1 MKKYLDLVPISA
13 KVHRR
18 QSRMTRI
25 CIVLAVFLVAVM
37 FGLADMYLQ
46 GALQKELQAKGNWHY
61 RLSAIDPETAVAI
74 SARPDVKA
82 AGWHRAVSAESGY
95 EIHHQSVALSGQDED
110 VFRSIFLN
118 TLSEG
123 TYPRTVGQAAVS
135 STLKEN
141 LGLKLG
147 DVFHITKPNGGTADF
162 TVVGFVEDSA
172 LNRLDM
178 DTRRAVLLTADGL
191 NALAPESMAGAR
203 YMIQFSRLCD
213 MSRAIADIKAQ
224 NQLRDGQVEANESL
238 LGMEGQ
244 LQGGSVNQIYQ
255 VALGLSILVMLT
267 SVLMIS
273 SSMNSNVAQ
282 RTQFFGLLRCQG
294 ATPKQIMRFVRRE
307 GLHWCKTAVPMGIA
321 LSIVV
326 VWILCTAMRRLS
338 PSWFGYMPEFGV
350 SIIGAMSGGL
360 LGLLTVLLSARTPA
374 KRAAR
379 VSPLEAVSGHAQQA
393 APFRKAANTSAFK
406 VETALGVHH
415 ATGRKRNYLLMTG
428 AFAICT
434 ALFLTFSILVD
445 FMENAFMPSE
455 WAAELSV
462 VSESNTCS
470 MEGGLL
476 ESVRQ
481 NQSVKRAYGRMF
493 AYDIPVQ
500 IGGRTHNA
508 NLISFEDHQFD
519 RSESSLIEG
528 STDPV
533 RRQEN
538 QVLVVASGEASFQ
551 VGDEIV
557 LTLRDKQ
564 QTVTVAGILS
574 DSPLAREAGTETILC
589 SEKTFSLLTGESGYT
604 ILDIQFKDS
613 ASQQDVEAVKSIFAG
628 QDVEFTDSFSEL
640 RQQRNL
646 YHAFAV
652 LVYGFLS
659 IIVAI
664 TVFHIMNTVDM
675 GASARTRQYAAMRAI
690 GMSGRQMVKMVAA
703 EAATYAAGGIAL
715 GCALGLP
722 LHWVFF
728 VSLITTFWG
737 IPWSPPLAALGMIAA
752 IVLMT
757 TLLSVLGPARRLR
770 NLSMVDPMSA
780 Q

>member
-61 RLSAIDPETAVAI
+61 RLSAIDHETAAVI
-74 SARPDVKA
+74 SARPDVQA
-82 AGWHRAVSAESGY
+82 AGWHRAVSMESGY
-95 EIHHQSVALSGQDED
+95 AIHHQAVALSGQDEE

-135 STLKEN
+135 SALKED

-172 LNRLDM
+172 LTRLGM

-338 PSWFGYMPEFGV
+338 PFWFGYMPEFGV

-379 VSPLEAVSGHAQQA
+379 VSPLEAVSG
-393 APFRKAANTSAFK
+393 R
-406 VETALGVHH
+406 
-415 ATGRKRNYLLMTG
+415 
-428 AFAICT
+428 
-434 ALFLTFSILVD
+434 
-445 FMENAFMPSE
+445 
-455 WAAELSV
+455 
-462 VSESNTCS
+462 
-470 MEGGLL
+470 
-476 ESVRQ
+476 
-481 NQSVKRAYGRMF
+481 
-493 AYDIPVQ
+493 
-500 IGGRTHNA
+500 
-508 NLISFEDHQFD
+508 
-519 RSESSLIEG
+519 
-528 STDPV
+528 
-533 RRQEN
+533 
-538 QVLVVASGEASFQ
+538 
-551 VGDEIV
+551 
-557 LTLRDKQ
+557 
-564 QTVTVAGILS
+564 
-574 DSPLAREAGTETILC
+574 
-589 SEKTFSLLTGESGYT
+589 
-604 ILDIQFKDS
+604 
-613 ASQQDVEAVKSIFAG
+613 
-628 QDVEFTDSFSEL
+628 
-640 RQQRNL
+640 
-646 YHAFAV
+646 
-652 LVYGFLS
+652 
-659 IIVAI
+659 
-664 TVFHIMNTVDM
+664 
-675 GASARTRQYAAMRAI
+675 
-690 GMSGRQMVKMVAA
+690 
-703 EAATYAAGGIAL
+703 AAG
-715 GCALGLP
+715 CP
-722 LHWVFF
+722 LSQGSQHQ
-728 VSLITTFWG
+728 
-737 IPWSPPLAALGMIAA
+737 
-752 IVLMT
+752 
-757 TLLSVLGPARRLR
+757 RL
-770 NLSMVDPMSA
+770 
-780 Q
+780 